1 LTIINNIPLKVNIKN
16 ELLRTEDKAIH
27 PRPHWARLSGLIV
40 GKMSNKEVLEE
51 IKFIDEAI
59 SHNKYLD
66 AFNNKVENALF
77 VNVVVTLGF
86 IVVAGLLVALFL
98 MAVCITSDGFSSLFM
113 DYKNNLSL
121 GVLFSTAFSIVSVP
135 ACVLFYKE
143 ERNRK
148 NNVKDFMNH
157 KVKILE
163 KFNDFS
169 SEKEGDFVDGFDNY
183 VRGKIN
189 AFESDIEKVDL
200 SLKAI
205 KDNDEEFSKY
215 VKTIMSITER
225 VTSERARK
233 IKYRVEAS
241 RRLCEPEEEQE
252 KLLKIVEN

>member
-1 LTIINNIPLKVNIKN
+1 
-16 ELLRTEDKAIH
+16 
-27 PRPHWARLSGLIV
+27 
-40 GKMSNKEVLEE
+40 MSNKEVLEE

-66 AFNNKVENALF
+66 AFNNKVEDALF
-77 VNVVVTLGF
+77 VSVAVTLGF
-86 IVVAGLLVALFL
+86 IVMAGFLCSIFL
-98 MAVCITSDGFSSLFM
+98 MMGCIMSDGFSSLFM

-121 GVLFSTAFSIVSVP
+121 SILFSTAFSIVIVP
-135 ACVLFYKE
+135 ACFLFYKQE
-143 ERNRK
+143 CKRK

-157 KVKILE
+157 KIKILE

-169 SEKEGDFVDGFDNY
+169 SGKKDDFVDKFDNY

-225 VTSERARK
+225 VTSERAQK

-252 KLLKIVEN
+252 KLLKIVED